1 MKRDKSKKAG
11 AGRPSRRPSASAFE
25 GGVLPRIRSLMPS
38 LSPSDARVARAVLDD
53 PAGAVTATA
62 DALARRAKTS
72 PSTVVRCCQRMGFRG
87 YRHLQVTLAG
97 EARAQPLHHG
107 DIADADPMG
116 TVLLKVF
123 AAAAHTVAEGVRT
136 VDHDRFEKAVTAIAG
151 ARQVLFVGVGT
162 SAPLAQDAAYR
173 FRTIGVQAD
182 APPDVHV
189 QHVAS
194 RLLRRGD
201 VCVAITHTG
210 ATRETVM
217 TLRAARDVG
226 ATTIAVTSF
235 ARSSI
240 SRYAD
245 MVLVSGG
252 PEQSFR
258 HEAMASRL
266 AHLCLL
272 DALYVAV
279 AMRSQAAAR
288 RALNAS
294 AEVIASHRNPQRER
308 RSRSRSTRQAAPIA
322 DR

>member
-1 MKRDKSKKAG
+1 
-11 AGRPSRRPSASAFE
+11 
-25 GGVLPRIRSLMPS
+25 MPS
-38 LSPSDARVARAVLDD
+38 LPPSHARVAQAILDD
-53 PAGAVTATA
+53 PAATVTATSE
-62 DALARRAKTS
+62 ALARRAKTS
-72 PSTVVRCCQRMGFRG
+72 SSTVVRCCQGMGFRG
-87 YRHLQVTLAG
+87 FRHLQVALAG
-97 EARAQPLHHG
+97 ESRAHPLHHG
-107 DIADADPMG
+107 DIANADGTG

-123 AAAAHTVAEGVRT
+123 AAAAQAVAEGVRT
-136 VDHDRFEKAVTAIAG
+136 VDHDRFENAVKAVAG
-151 ARQVLFVGVGT
+151 AHHVLFVGVGT

-173 FRTIGVQAD
+173 FRTIGVHAD
-182 APPDVHV
+182 APLDVHV

-217 TLRAARDVG
+217 TLRAARDIG
-226 ATTIAVTSF
+226 ATTVAVTSF
-235 ARSSI
+235 ARSAI
-240 SRYAD
+240 SRFAD
-245 MVLVSGG
+245 IVLVSGG

-266 AHLCLL
+266 AHLCVL

-279 AMRSQAAAR
+279 AMRSQSTAR

-294 AEVIASHRNPQRER
+294 AEVIASHRSPQQER
-308 RSRSRSTRQAAPIA
+308 RAGSRPTTRAAPRA

>member
-1 MKRDKSKKAG
+1 M
-11 AGRPSRRPSASAFE
+11 
-25 GGVLPRIRSLMPS
+25 
-38 LSPSDARVARAVLDD
+38 
-53 PAGAVTATA
+53 ATA
-62 DALARRAKTS
+62 EVLARRAKTS
-72 PSTVVRCCQRMGFRG
+72 SSTVVRCCQRMGFRG
-87 YRHLQVTLAG
+87 YRDLQFALAG
-97 EARAQPLHHG
+97 EARIEPLHHG
-107 DIADADPMG
+107 DIADADTMG
-116 TVLLKVF
+116 TVLVKVF
-123 AAAAHTVAEGVRT
+123 AAAAHTIAGGVGT
-136 VDHDRFEKAVTAIAG
+136 IDHDRFAKAVKAIAG

-173 FRTIGVQAD
+173 FRTIGVHAD
-182 APPDVHV
+182 APADVHV

-217 TLRAARDVG
+217 TLRAAHDAA

-240 SRYAD
+240 SHVAD
-245 MVLVSGG
+245 IVLVSGG

-308 RSRSRSTRQAAPIA
+308 RRGSRSIPRTAPRA

>member
-1 MKRDKSKKAG
+1 MQPKAPYPDPRM
-11 AGRPSRRPSASAFE
+11 ASRRPSALAFE
-25 GGVLPRIRSLMPS
+25 GGVLPRIRSLLPS

-62 DALARRAKTS
+62 EALARRAKTS
-72 PSTVVRCCQRMGFRG
+72 SSTVVRCCQRMGFRG
-87 YRHLQVTLAG
+87 YRHLQFSLVG
-97 EARAQPLHHG
+97 EVRTQPLHHG
-107 DIADADPMG
+107 DIVDADPMG

-136 VDHDRFEKAVTAIAG
+136 VDHDRFEKAVKAIAA
-151 ARQVLFVGVGT
+151 ARHVLFVGVGT

-182 APPDVHV
+182 APADVHV

-240 SRYAD
+240 SRFAD

-294 AEVIASHRNPQRER
+294 AEVIASHRNPQQER
-308 RSRSRSTRQAAPIA
+308 RSRSRSTKRAAPKA

>member
-1 MKRDKSKKAG
+1 MKTVAG
-11 AGRPSRRPSASAFE
+11 PARRTPASALE
-25 GGVLPRIRSLMPS
+25 AAVLPRIRSLLPS
-38 LSPSDARVARAVLDD
+38 LSPSDARVARAILND
-53 PAGAVTATA
+53 PSAAMAATA

-72 PSTVVRCCQRMGFRG
+72 SSTVVRCCQRMGFRG
-87 YRHLQVTLAG
+87 YRHLQLTLAG
-97 EARAQPLHHG
+97 EVHSRPLHHG
-107 DIADADPMG
+107 DIADDDRLG
-116 TVLLKVF
+116 TVLSKVF
-123 AAAAHTVAEGVRT
+123 AAAAHTVAEGVHT
-136 VDHDRFEKAVTAIAG
+136 VDHDRFTKAVKLIA
-151 ARQVLFVGVGT
+151 AAHQLLFVGVGT

-173 FRTIGVQAD
+173 FRTIGAHAD
-182 APPDVHV
+182 APADVHV
-189 QHVAS
+189 QHVAA
-194 RLLRRGD
+194 RLLGRGD
-201 VCVAITHTG
+201 VCIAITHTG
-210 ATRETVM
+210 STRETVM

-240 SRYAD
+240 SHFAD
-245 MVLVSGG
+245 IVLVSGG

-294 AEVIASHRNPQRER
+294 ADVIASHRSPRSAR
-308 RSRSRSTRQAAPIA
+308 RTGARPEDRGAPKA
-322 DR
+322 GR

>member
-1 MKRDKSKKAG
+1 
-11 AGRPSRRPSASAFE
+11 
-25 GGVLPRIRSLMPS
+25 
-38 LSPSDARVARAVLDD
+38 
-53 PAGAVTATA
+53 
-62 DALARRAKTS
+62 
-72 PSTVVRCCQRMGFRG
+72 MGYRG
-87 YRHLQVTLAG
+87 YRHLQVALAG
-97 EARAQPLHHG
+97 EVRTLPLHHG
-107 DIADADPMG
+107 NIADADPMG

-136 VDHDRFEKAVTAIAG
+136 VDHARFEKAVNAIAT

-182 APPDVHV
+182 APADVHV
-189 QHVAS
+189 QHVAA
-194 RLLRRGD
+194 RLLRKGD

-217 TLRAARDVG
+217 TLQSAQIVG

-240 SRYAD
+240 SKSAD
-245 MVLVSGG
+245 LVLVSGG

-279 AMRSQAAAR
+279 AMRSQAQAR

-294 AEVIASHRNPQRER
+294 AEVIASHRSARPARPSG
-308 RSRSRSTRQAAPIA
+308 SRPARQAAPKA
-322 DR
+322 GR

>member
-1 MKRDKSKKAG
+1 
-11 AGRPSRRPSASAFE
+11 
-25 GGVLPRIRSLMPS
+25 
-38 LSPSDARVARAVLDD
+38 
-53 PAGAVTATA
+53 
-62 DALARRAKTS
+62 
-72 PSTVVRCCQRMGFRG
+72 MGFRG
-87 YRHLQVTLAG
+87 YRHLQLTLAG
-97 EARAQPLHHG
+97 EARTRPLHHG

-116 TVLLKVF
+116 TVLIKVF

-136 VDHDRFEKAVTAIAG
+136 IDHDRFAKAVKLIATAH
-151 ARQVLFVGVGT
+151 QVLFVGVGT

-173 FRTIGVQAD
+173 FRTIGAHAD
-182 APPDVHV
+182 APADVHV
-189 QHVAS
+189 QHVAA
-194 RLLRRGD
+194 RLLGRGD

-210 ATRETVM
+210 TTRETVM

-240 SRYAD
+240 SQFAD
-245 MVLVSGG
+245 IVLVSGG

-294 AEVIASHRNPQRER
+294 ADVIASHRNPRSPR
-308 RSRSRSTRQAAPIA
+308 PSARSRARQGALRAG
-322 DR
+322 R

>member
-1 MKRDKSKKAG
+1 MRNA
-11 AGRPSRRPSASAFE
+11 APGRRRSSPGFA
-25 GGVLPRIRSLMPS
+25 GGVLPRIRSLLPS
-38 LSPSDARVARAVLDD
+38 LSPSDARVARTVLGD
-53 PAGAVTATA
+53 PAAAMTATA
-62 DALARRAKTS
+62 VALARRAKAS
-72 PSTVVRCCQRMGFRG
+72 PSTVVRCCQRLGFRG
-87 YRHLQVTLAG
+87 YRDLQLTLAG
-97 EARAQPLHHG
+97 EIRTQPLHHG
-107 DIADADPMG
+107 NIADADTVG

-136 VDHDRFEKAVTAIAG
+136 VDHDRFEKAVKAIAD

-182 APPDVHV
+182 APADVHV

-217 TLRAARDVG
+217 TLRAARGVG
-226 ATTIAVTSF
+226 ATTVAVTSF
-235 ARSSI
+235 ARSAI
-240 SRYAD
+240 SQVSD
-245 MVLVSGG
+245 IVLVSGG

-294 AEVIASHRNPQRER
+294 AEVIASHRNPRPEHR
-308 RSRSRSTRQAAPIA
+308 GGSRPTRPAALTT

>member
-1 MKRDKSKKAG
+1 
-11 AGRPSRRPSASAFE
+11 
-25 GGVLPRIRSLMPS
+25 
-38 LSPSDARVARAVLDD
+38 
-53 PAGAVTATA
+53 
-62 DALARRAKTS
+62 
-72 PSTVVRCCQRMGFRG
+72 MGFRG
-87 YRHLQVTLAG
+87 YRHLQLTLAG
-97 EARAQPLHHG
+97 EVRTQPLHHG

-116 TVLLKVF
+116 TVLIKVF
-123 AAAAHTVAEGVRT
+123 AAAAQTIGEGVRT
-136 VDHDRFEKAVTAIAG
+136 VDHGRFENAVKLIAA

-173 FRTIGVQAD
+173 FRTIGAQAD
-182 APPDVHV
+182 APADVHV
-189 QHVAS
+189 QHVAA

-210 ATRETVM
+210 TTRETVM
-217 TLRAARDVG
+217 TLCAARDVG
-226 ATTIAVTSF
+226 ATTIAITSF

-240 SRYAD
+240 SQFAD
-245 MVLVSGG
+245 IILVSGG

-279 AMRSQAAAR
+279 AMRSQATAR

-294 AEVIASHRNPQRER
+294 AEVIASHRNPRPQR
-308 RSRSRSTRQAAPIA
+308 RSGARPARRAAPKT

>member
-1 MKRDKSKKAG
+1 M
-11 AGRPSRRPSASAFE
+11 
-25 GGVLPRIRSLMPS
+25 
-38 LSPSDARVARAVLDD
+38 SPSDARVARVLLEDPGGSAATTAAV
-53 PAGAVTATA
+53 
-62 DALARRAKTS
+62 LARRAKTS
-72 PSTVVRCCQRMGFRG
+72 SSTVVRCCQRMGFRG
-87 YRHLQVTLAG
+87 YRHLQLALAG
-97 EARAQPLHHG
+97 EVRTQPLHHG

-123 AAAAHTVAEGVRT
+123 AAAAHTITEGVVT
-136 VDHDRFEKAVTAIAG
+136 VDHDRFVKAVRAIAG
-151 ARQVLFVGVGT
+151 ARRVLFVGVGT

-173 FRTIGVQAD
+173 FRTIGVQSD
-182 APPDVHV
+182 APADVHV

-194 RLLRRGD
+194 RLLRHGD

-217 TLRAARDVG
+217 TLRTAHEAG
-226 ATTIAVTSF
+226 ATTIAITSF
-235 ARSSI
+235 ARSRVSLF
-240 SRYAD
+240 AD
-245 MVLVSGG
+245 LVLVSGG

-294 AEVIASHRNPQRER
+294 TEVIASHRSPQRQR
-308 RSRSRSTRQAAPIA
+308 RAGARS
-322 DR
+322 

>member
-1 MKRDKSKKAG
+1 VTRL
-11 AGRPSRRPSASAFE
+11 SASSFK
-25 GGVLPRIRSLMPS
+25 GGVLPRIRSLVPS
-38 LSPSDARVARAVLDD
+38 LSPSDTRVARTILDD
-53 PAGAVTATA
+53 PAGAVIATA
-62 DALARRAKTS
+62 EELARRAKTS

-87 YRHLQVTLAG
+87 FRHLQFTLAG
-97 EARAQPLHHG
+97 EARDEPLHHG
-107 DIADADPMG
+107 DIADEDPTGM
-116 TVLLKVF
+116 VLLKVF

-136 VDHDRFEKAVTAIAG
+136 VDHDRFEKAVKAIAG

-162 SAPLAQDAAYR
+162 SAPLSQDAAYR

-182 APPDVHV
+182 APADVHV

-217 TLRAARDVG
+217 TLRAAHDVG
-226 ATTIAVTSF
+226 ATTVAVTSF

-240 SRYAD
+240 SRFAD
-245 MVLVSGG
+245 IVLVSGG

-294 AEVIASHRNPQRER
+294 TEVIASHRNPQPVER
-308 RSRSRSTRQAAPIA
+308 TRSPSTRRGAPKA

>member
-1 MKRDKSKKAG
+1 M
-11 AGRPSRRPSASAFE
+11 
-25 GGVLPRIRSLMPS
+25 LPRIRSLMPS
-38 LSPSDARVARAVLDD
+38 LSPSDARVARAILDD

-62 DALARRAKTS
+62 EALARRAKTS
-72 PSTVVRCCQRMGFRG
+72 SSTVVRCCQRMGFQG
-87 YRHLQVTLAG
+87 YRHLQLTLAG

-136 VDHDRFEKAVTAIAG
+136 VDHDRFEKAVKAIAG

-182 APPDVHV
+182 APADVHV

-210 ATRETVM
+210 ATRETIM

-240 SRYAD
+240 SRFAD

-294 AEVIASHRNPQRER
+294 AEVIASHRNPQLER
-308 RSRSRSTRQAAPIA
+308 RSRSRSTRRAAPKA